1 MIQSLKMRCA
11 NRPRARLPGNLA
23 ALEAALDEECGAPA
37 SAQAPTRSQSAPRS
51 AVVRA
56 ALTSQIDRQQ
66 KLASQP
72 KQGRSSEGS

>member
-11 NRPRARLPGNLA
+11 NRPRARLPGEFGCAGSGSGQGMRGCSLSTSSNK
-23 ALEAALDEECGAPA
+23 EPEC
-37 SAQAPTRSQSAPRS
+37 T
-51 AVVRA
+51 AVSNVRA

-66 KLASQP
+66 KLATQP